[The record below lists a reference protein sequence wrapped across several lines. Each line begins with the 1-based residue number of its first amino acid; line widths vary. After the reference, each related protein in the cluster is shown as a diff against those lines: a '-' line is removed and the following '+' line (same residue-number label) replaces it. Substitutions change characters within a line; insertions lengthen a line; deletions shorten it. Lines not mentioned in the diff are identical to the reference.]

1 MSNVYSALSKS
12 NVDGE
17 RYAITSDSNP
27 SKSRLQSLVTGTFRG
42 AAENDVSVIYIVT
55 HGYYQATANGYYGYY
70 FSLAPNYSKD
80 DPSTYVTA
88 GELMSWMSGIPG
100 NVVLILDSC
109 RSGGFIVDCSG
120 RISASGNIS
129 VLTAQTYDQN
139 ASFYQG
145 TSAATT
151 VEFLTY
157 AFCRG
162 LGVDQMKGTLDS
174 MYADDD
180 RDGAVTIAEA
190 FSYAKSDCE
199 YQVALKRGTF
209 KETANFSKWMA
220 AKSCIKV
227 PSIYKKSD
235 FDNWYQSPQYM
246 LATGTAN
253 GAKASD
259 VVRSAW

>member
-1 MSNVYSALSKS
+1 
-12 NVDGE
+12 
-17 RYAITSDSNP
+17 
-27 SKSRLQSLVTGTFRG
+27 
-42 AAENDVSVIYIVT
+42 
-55 HGYYQATANGYYGYY
+55 
-70 FSLAPNYSKD
+70 
-80 DPSTYVTA
+80 
-88 GELMSWMSGIPG
+88 MSWMSGIPG
-100 NVVLILDSC
+100 NVELILDSC
-109 RSGGFIVDCSG
+109 RSGGFIVDCAG
-120 RISASGNIS
+120 RISSSGKIS

-180 RDGAVTIAEA
+180 RDGAVTISEA

-259 VVRSAW
+259 VVLSAW